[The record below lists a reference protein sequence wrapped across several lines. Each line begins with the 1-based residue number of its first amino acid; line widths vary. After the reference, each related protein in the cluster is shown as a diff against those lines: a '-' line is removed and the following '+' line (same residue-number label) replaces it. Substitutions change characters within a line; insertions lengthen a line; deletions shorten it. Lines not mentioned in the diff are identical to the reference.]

1 MFYLNLICGFF
12 NNSTSMSVMYLQ
24 MMARLVNNEMEWCG
38 IKDNGIILGF
48 ILYLLEKLQQP

>member
-1 MFYLNLICGFF
+1 
-12 NNSTSMSVMYLQ
+12 MYLQ